1 MRQERAPFERV
12 VAEHGATVL
21 RGCRAIL
28 GIHDADDAWS
38 ETFLSALEAYPR
50 LPDGANVQAWLVTI
64 AHRKAID
71 VIRVRNRAPIPVA
84 ELPERPSLRGLPGAG
99 DVWTAVA
106 ALPARQRQAVAYH
119 YLGGL
124 PHREVAALIG
134 GTESAVRRASA
145 DGIASLR
152 RQYIEEGE

>member
-1 MRQERAPFERV
+1 MRQEREPFERV

-21 RGCRAIL
+21 RVCRAIL

-64 AHRKAID
+64 AHRKAVD
-71 VIRVRNRAPIPVA
+71 VIRMRNRAPIPVA
-84 ELPERPSLRGLPGAG
+84 DLPERPSLRGLPGAG

-106 ALPARQRQAVAYH
+106 ALPDRQRKASGCSASTLRCAPCRTSSVRPSPTTTSA
-119 YLGGL
+119 GFPIARS
-124 PHREVAALIG
+124 PH
-134 GTESAVRRASA
+134 
-145 DGIASLR
+145 
-152 RQYIEEGE
+152 